1 MARNRIVRFVLFI
14 AGVATVVSQ
23 IGCSFESIPANRE
36 RQKQAAREQY
46 ERNSHAEI
54 AASGRRRAEEMQRRK
69 ADPGSLSIQES
80 DAEIE
85 ALKSTSSIKRASAAE
100 KLGDTKGPRT
110 VEPLIADLQTER
122 DPVAFTA
129 VVQALKEIGDV
140 RAIDALVEALS
151 APNMPDYARE
161 RALFAI
167 VEFQAEWRFVP
178 QIQRFYDS
186 LTDKSVRGRTRL
198 ILQRYGKAEPQ

>member
-54 AASGRRRAEEMQRRK
+54 AASDRRRAEEMQRRK

-100 KLGDTKGPRT
+100 KLGDAKGPRT

-151 APNMPDYARE
+151 APNMPDDARE

-167 VEFQAEWRFVP
+167 VELQADWRFVP

>member
-36 RQKQAAREQY
+36 RQKQAAREEY

-54 AASGRRRAEEMQRRK
+54 AASDRRRAEEMQRRK

-85 ALKSTSSIKRASAAE
+85 ALKSTSSIRRASAAE
-100 KLGDTKGPRT
+100 KLGDAKGPRA